1 MEYLVATVFIG
12 FDTSFYYKCAI
23 AWQRRL
29 SFFSFLYNAETVYQD
44 RQDHVRKRFPQP
56 PLRFYRT
63 NTIENNLIMT
73 FRIYEMLSAKKNSI
87 FLIIN

>member
-12 FDTSFYYKCAI
+12 FDGSFYYKCAI

-29 SFFSFLYNAETVYQD
+29 SSFSFLYNVEIVFQD
-44 RQDHVRKRFPQP
+44 RQVHVRKRFLQP

-63 NTIENNLIMT
+63 NTTENNLIMT
-73 FRIYEMLSAKKNSI
+73 FPIYEMLSA
-87 FLIIN
+87 